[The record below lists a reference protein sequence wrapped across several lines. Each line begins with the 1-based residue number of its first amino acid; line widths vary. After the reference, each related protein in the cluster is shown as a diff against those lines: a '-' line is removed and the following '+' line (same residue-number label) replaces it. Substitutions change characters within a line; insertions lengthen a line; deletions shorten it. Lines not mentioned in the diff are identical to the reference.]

1 MSFEP
6 DIFKRV
12 YDHMINMEKNLNER
26 IATHLKD
33 TNEKLEKFGDLLD
46 EIVTSGRAFDVLTGA
61 DISALPDP
69 IMTIILCHF
78 KKKDISLKQQAFS
91 TVHSQKPKHAYYN
104 HKKLLLYVC
113 DNQRAL
119 IIAPFTK
126 LNTTLISGDEPAI
139 VGINLF
145 NETHLDALS
154 DMLKKTARRSI
165 FFTWLPII
173 VFVAILCGLCGSL
186 RFFFPNDFWVFNN
199 TADVVSAFTD
209 TGSIA
214 VVAGMAALM
223 LYTFTSHGSLITKPM
238 FKSFR
243 DKINATDK

>member
-1 MSFEP
+1 MRSKS
-6 DIFKRV
+6 DIFKLV
-12 YDHMINMEKNLNER
+12 YNHMINMEKSLNER

-46 EIVTSGRAFDVLTGA
+46 EIVTSGKAFDVLTGA

-69 IMTIILCHF
+69 VMTIILCHF
-78 KKKDISLKQQAFS
+78 KKKDISLKQQAFY

-104 HKKLLLYVC
+104 YKRLLLYVC

-119 IIAPFTK
+119 IIAPFTQ

-165 FFTWLPII
+165 LFAWLPII
-173 VFVAILCGLCGSL
+173 VFITVFCGLFGSL
-186 RFFFPNDFWVFNN
+186 RFFLQNDFWVFNN
-199 TADVVSAFTD
+199 MADIVNAFTN
-209 TGSIA
+209 TGCIA
-214 VVAGMAALM
+214 VVAGVAALM
-223 LYTFTSHGSLITKPM
+223 SHTFTSHDSLITKSM

-243 DKINATDK
+243 DKVNATDK